1 MQPLTSCSLR
11 QWFISFIIT
20 DLRIDRDSLS
30 DKERIIYS
38 SYLFGC
44 RSITS
49 LQVYIAIDMLKL
61 KVIHHHHHHR
71 HYYQAQGFVIQIDK
85 QMLLFGCYDDI
96 PDTLIDRQLLFSN
109 KQKNS
114 AIINRF
120 FFGRLI
126 KIK

>member
-1 MQPLTSCSLR
+1 
-11 QWFISFIIT
+11 
-20 DLRIDRDSLS
+20 
-30 DKERIIYS
+30 
-38 SYLFGC
+38 
-44 RSITS
+44 
-49 LQVYIAIDMLKL
+49 MLKL
-61 KVIHHHHHHR
+61 KVIHHHHHR

-126 KIK
+126 KIKKSTSFHLVFGIFFDQYEMGITSVI